1 MTSPTDDAPDTVQSS
16 DAPLVLSDRDAETV
30 IALLE
35 ARPKPTPAMEELFMA
50 NPPALPPEIGA
61 AIDAR
66 ALDGTCFVC
75 DHVDEAIRADQQVAD
90 AWHAANPP
98 PPDPRAPLLKG
109 PPSRTSAL
117 LAEISRLHADVKRL
131 RAERDHYREREIP
144 ELRAELAAARTVP
157 DDINE
162 LINDVGSLMWHWGD
176 RKERGQRE
184 RARGAEAN
192 LRVAVAAAIAAAEA
206 RGRNAAIAK
215 VTAAAPCNLNE
226 PAIAEAGQ
234 ALADAWDSA
243 QEGPPHRFA
252 VYIDPDGDPE
262 VAAGWMAMARMH
274 AAAVAAAHAAGRRE
288 AMAER
293 LVDGGLDLT
302 LAVLRFAAGAIDSAE
317 FGAVVAADKARAM
330 EGMRPA
336 LSQDDAEALVAE
348 FARRFAARSQSRSHS
363 ALVWESEAD
372 ARAALLAALTGIG
385 NSK

>member
-1 MTSPTDDAPDTVQSS
+1 
-16 DAPLVLSDRDAETV
+16 
-30 IALLE
+30 
-35 ARPKPTPAMEELFMA
+35 MA
-50 NPPALPPEIGA
+50 CTIHSY
-61 AIDAR
+61 AI
-66 ALDGTCFVC
+66 DGTCFVC
-75 DHVDEAIRADQQVAD
+75 GHVDEAIRADQQAAD

-144 ELRAELAAARTVP
+144 ELRAELAAAHAVP
-157 DDINE
+157 DDINK
-162 LINDVGSLMWHWGD
+162 LIADVGSLMWHWGD

-184 RARGAEAN
+184 RARGVEAN

-215 VTAAAPCNLNE
+215 ATAAAPCNLNE
-226 PAIAEAGQ
+226 TAIAEAGQ

-274 AAAVAAAHAAGRRE
+274 AAAVAAAHAAGRQE

-293 LVDGGLDLT
+293 LVDGGPDLT

-317 FGAVVAADKARAM
+317 FGAVVAADKARAV
-330 EGMRPA
+330 ELARA
-336 LSQDDAEALVAE
+336 DAASEIAAARAEALAE
-348 FARRFAARSQSRSHS
+348 CQLAEQLRPMLSQ
-363 ALVWESEAD
+363 AEAERLIGD
-372 ARAALLAALTGIG
+372 FNASPYDGSDDCPARAALLATLTGIG